1 MKKASAAGLR
11 RQIFVLTGEE
21 QRILCFVLAA
31 IVLGMAVKYYRST
44 RTSPAVISAVGQ
56 SASVVSQAP
65 PKKKIKDVRSQ
76 H

>member
-1 MKKASAAGLR
+1 MKKAAPAIR

-31 IVLGMAVKYYRST
+31 IILGTAVKYYRST
-44 RTSPAVISAVGQ
+44 QTAPAVISAVGQ
-56 SASVVSQAP
+56 SASLVSQAP
-65 PKKKIKDVRSQ
+65 PKKKVKDIPPK

>member
-1 MKKASAAGLR
+1 VKKASATDLR

-21 QRILCFVLAA
+21 QRILCFVLVA

-44 RTSPAVISAVGQ
+44 RTAPAVISAVGQ

-65 PKKKIKDVRSQ
+65 PKKKIKDVRPN